1 MNLDDNETINRVQIK
16 VDNIIAQLQV
26 ELVIK
31 DSNKNLYSVAE
42 NIADIL
48 ECIVISTKYGK

>member
-1 MNLDDNETINRVQIK
+1 MNLDDNETVNRIQIK
-16 VDNIIAQLQV
+16 VDNILAQLQV

-48 ECIVISTKYGK
+48 ECIVISTKYEK